1 MLHST
6 ESSKGT
12 EKNKLL
18 SWNRTPDKD
27 IYQTDGSLQ
36 TQKYRDIPATRYYE
50 TADDKKPKRFGVVRS
65 IDLFEVHVKVVCCWK
80 RQNSFIV
87 QLKVLL

>member
-36 TQKYRDIPATRYYE
+36 TQKYRDIPATRY
-50 TADDKKPKRFGVVRS
+50 
-65 IDLFEVHVKVVCCWK
+65 
-80 RQNSFIV
+80 
-87 QLKVLL
+87 